1 MSVLIFLEQS
11 RWRRPPTEDYFATI
25 AAAAFEEAGYDDF
38 CRRVFRLKAKFFKRE
53 GLSEFPL
60 RGSSLLNRRALAGGY
75 RKQEFVREL
84 FSLCRLQRVTTF
96 STTRKYTRKDENS
109 APEASPIH
117 PSIEFVTSG
126 DFFSAGS
133 IPLLLAYLIERAN
146 SFMLERHPGQTAK
159 LIFSGRSDQSEAVR
173 CSGFMHFIHKSL
185 FGGGFRGILGTPL
198 FMPKEFS
205 PGLQV
210 ADVFAYII
218 NQHHGGRRELTDY
231 FREVESMQF
240 VSSIEKDEYELRG
253 MNLLE

>member
-1 MSVLIFLEQS
+1 MSVLIFLELS
-11 RWRRPPTEDYFATI
+11 RWRRPRTEDYYATI
-25 AAAAFEEAGYDDF
+25 AGAAFAEAGYDDF
-38 CRRVFRLKAKFFKRE
+38 CRKFFRLKAKFFKRE
-53 GLSEFPL
+53 GLSEYPL
-60 RGSSLLNRRALAGGY
+60 RGSSLLNRRAIAGGY

-84 FSLCRLQRVTTF
+84 FSLCRLQQVTTF
-96 STTRKYTRKDENS
+96 STTRKYAGTENNS
-109 APEASPIH
+109 GPETPQIY
-117 PSIEFVTSG
+117 PSIEFVTSR
-126 DFFSAGS
+126 DLFSAVS

-146 SFMLERHPGQTAK
+146 SFMLEKHPGQTAK
-159 LIFSGRSDQSEAVR
+159 MIFSGRSDQSETVR

-185 FGGGFRGILGTPL
+185 FGGGFRGILGSPL

-218 NQHHGGRRELTDY
+218 NQHHGGRRELTEY